1 MSVKKTLQMILEQ
14 NHQMDTSKLLTNILC
29 EQIFN
34 QKYLQAVAESQLYIM
49 QQLEP
54 KSNFNIEKEL
64 EKLND
69 RIVEAADEEIIE
81 VLQNIISKD

>member
-34 QKYLQAVAESQLYIM
+34 QKYLQAVAESQFHIM
-49 QQLEP
+49 QKLEP
-54 KSNFNIEKEL
+54 TSNFDIDTEL

-69 RIVEAADEEIIE
+69 RVMAAADQEILE
-81 VLQNIISKD
+81 ALQQIIRKD